1 VFQRGIKALEP
12 KVQESI
18 VTALV
23 PFEQQ
28 LQLADA
34 FCKSGLFGVRTRD
47 QAIAL
52 MAICEAEGLHPAK
65 AVQEYHIIQGRPALK
80 ADAMLARFQ
89 SAGGKVA
96 WSSMTDTRVA
106 GVFSHAQGG
115 SIEIEWTIDMAK
127 RAGLTKNPTWNQYPR
142 AMLRARCIS
151 EGIRSVFPGVVVGTY
166 TPEEVDDMEPIHR
179 PARDMG
185 AVEEVTPPPPPPA
198 VDVEAL
204 VRDIDG
210 AATLEF
216 LELLRPQMR
225 QVPKG
230 PDRDRVV
237 AAVQRRAE
245 EIRAEQAPAPEAE
258 GGAL

>member
-1 VFQRGIKALEP
+1 MSNI
-12 KVQESI
+12 
-18 VTALV
+18 V

-34 FCKSGLFGVRTRD
+34 FCRSGLFGVKTKE

-52 MAICEAEGLHPAK
+52 MAICEAEGMHPAK

-96 WSSMTDTRVA
+96 WSSMTDVRVS
-106 GVFSHAQGG
+106 GTFTHAQGG
-115 SIEIEWTIDMAK
+115 SVEIEWTIEMAK

-151 EGIRSVFPGVVVGTY
+151 EGIRTVFPGVVVGSY
-166 TPEEVDDMEPIHR
+166 TPEEVQDMEPVR
-179 PARDMG
+179 SQPAPTPM
-185 AVEEVTPPPPPPA
+185 VEEVPPPA
-198 VDVEAL
+198 VDVDKL
-204 VRDIDG
+204 VQTIQS

-216 LELLRPQMR
+216 LELLRPDMR
-225 QVPKG
+225 RVPKG
-230 PDRDRVV
+230 KDRDRVV
-237 AAVQRRAE
+237 AAVQRRAD
-245 EIRAEQAPAPEAE
+245 EIRAEQAPPVDAE
-258 GGAL
+258 EGAV

>member
-166 TPEEVDDMEPIHR
+166 TPEEVADMEPIHR
-179 PARDMG
+179 TARDMG

>member
-1 VFQRGIKALEP
+1 
-12 KVQESI
+12 

-89 SAGGKVA
+89 AAGGKVK
-96 WSSMTDTRVA
+96 WTSMTDQRVA
-106 GVFSHAQGG
+106 GEFSHAQGG
-115 SIEIEWTIDMAK
+115 SVEIDWTIEMAK

-151 EGIRSVFPGVVVGTY
+151 EGIRTVYPGVTVGTY
-166 TPEEVDDMEPIHR
+166 TPEEVEDMA
-179 PARDMG
+179 PAPRQ
-185 AVEEVTPPPPPPA
+185 APPPPA
-198 VDVEAL
+198 PEPVEVVIDADVLLQQIELAS
-204 VRDIDG
+204 
-210 AATLEF
+210 TLEG
-216 LELLRPQMR
+216 LELLRADMR
-225 QVPKG
+225 RVPKG
-230 PDRDRVV
+230 LDRDRIIS
-237 AAVQRRAE
+237 AAKRRADQ
-245 EIRAEQAPAPEAE
+245 IRAEQEPAGDPQIVQAE
-258 GGAL
+258 EGTV

>member
-1 VFQRGIKALEP
+1 VSNI
-12 KVQESI
+12 
-18 VTALV
+18 V
-23 PFEQQ
+23 PFDQQ
-28 LQLADA
+28 LQLAEA
-34 FCKSGLFGVRTRD
+34 FCKSGLFGVRTKE

-166 TPEEVDDMEPIHR
+166 TPEEVADMEPAPR
-179 PARDMG
+179 PVRDMG
-185 AVEEVTPPPPPPA
+185 DADVVEPPPPPPPPPPA

-204 VRDIDG
+204 IEQIQL
-210 AATLEF
+210 ASTLEF
-216 LELLRPQMR
+216 LETLRPQMR
-225 QVPKG
+225 RVPKG
-230 PDRDRVV
+230 ADRDRVV
-237 AAVQRRAE
+237 LAVQRRAE
-245 EIRAEQAPAPEAE
+245 EIRAESVPADPAITQAEE
-258 GGAL
+258 GAL

>member
-1 VFQRGIKALEP
+1 
-12 KVQESI
+12 

-89 SAGGKVA
+89 AAGGKVK
-96 WSSMTDTRVA
+96 WTSMTDQRVA
-106 GVFSHAQGG
+106 GEFSHAQGG
-115 SIEIEWTIDMAK
+115 SVEIDWTIEMAK

-151 EGIRSVFPGVVVGTY
+151 EGIRTVYPGVTVGTY
-166 TPEEVDDMEPIHR
+166 TPEEVEDMA
-179 PARDMG
+179 PAPRQ
-185 AVEEVTPPPPPPA
+185 APPPPA
-198 VDVEAL
+198 PEPVEIVIDADVLLQQIELAS
-204 VRDIDG
+204 
-210 AATLEF
+210 TLEG
-216 LELLRPQMR
+216 LELLRADMR
-225 QVPKG
+225 RVPKG
-230 PDRDRVV
+230 LDRDRIIS
-237 AAVQRRAE
+237 AAKRRADQ
-245 EIRAEQAPAPEAE
+245 IRAEQEPAGDPQIVQAE
-258 GGAL
+258 EGTV

>member
-1 VFQRGIKALEP
+1 M
-12 KVQESI
+12 
-18 VTALV
+18 TALV

-89 SAGGKVA
+89 AAGGKVK
-96 WSSMTDTRVA
+96 WTSMTDQRVA
-106 GVFSHAQGG
+106 GEFSHAQGG
-115 SIEIEWTIDMAK
+115 SVEIDWTIEMAK

-151 EGIRSVFPGVVVGTY
+151 EGIRTVYPGVTVGTY
-166 TPEEVDDMEPIHR
+166 TPEEVEDMAP
-179 PARDMG
+179 
-185 AVEEVTPPPPPPA
+185 TPRQAPPPPA
-198 VDVEAL
+198 PEPVEVVIDADAL
-204 VRDIDG
+204 LEQIEL
-210 AATLEF
+210 ASTLEG
-216 LELLRPQMR
+216 LEMLRADMR
-225 QVPKG
+225 RVPKG
-230 PDRDRVV
+230 PDRDRIIS
-237 AAVQRRAE
+237 AAKRRADQ
-245 EIRAEQAPAPEAE
+245 IRAEQEPPAGDPQIVQAE
-258 GGAL
+258 EGTV

>member
-1 VFQRGIKALEP
+1 
-12 KVQESI
+12 

-34 FCKSGLFGVRTRD
+34 FCRSGLFGVRTRD

-89 SAGGKVA
+89 AAGGKVK
-96 WSSMTDTRVA
+96 WTSMTDQRVA
-106 GVFSHAQGG
+106 GEFSHPQGG
-115 SIEIEWTIDMAK
+115 SVEIDWTIDMAK

-151 EGIRSVFPGVVVGTY
+151 EGIRTVYPGVTVGTY
-166 TPEEVDDMEPIHR
+166 TPEEVQDMDPAPQAPRAAPQPQQPAPEPQL
-179 PARDMG
+179 
-185 AVEEVTPPPPPPA
+185 VEEVAPPI
-198 VDVEAL
+198 DVEAL
-204 VRDIDG
+204 IHKCTMTATTEGMELWRDEI
-210 AATLEF
+210 
-216 LELLRPQMR
+216 RR
-225 QVPKG
+225 VPKG
-230 PDRDRVV
+230 PGRNRLMEAVKRRV
-237 AAVQRRAE
+237 E
-245 EIRAEQAPAPEAE
+245 EIKQEMERERQAREEPAILEAE
-258 GGAL
+258 KGVI

>member
-1 VFQRGIKALEP
+1 
-12 KVQESI
+12 

-166 TPEEVDDMEPIHR
+166 TPEEVADMEPIHR
-179 PARDMG
+179 TARDMG

-210 AATLEF
+210 AVTLEF

>member
-1 VFQRGIKALEP
+1 M
-12 KVQESI
+12 
-18 VTALV
+18 TAFV

-89 SAGGKVA
+89 AAGGKVK
-96 WSSMTDTRVA
+96 WTSMTDQRVA
-106 GVFSHAQGG
+106 GEFSHAQGG
-115 SIEIEWTIDMAK
+115 SVEIDWTIEMAK

-151 EGIRSVFPGVVVGTY
+151 EGIRTVYPGVTVGTY
-166 TPEEVDDMEPIHR
+166 TPEEVQDMD
-179 PARDMG
+179 PAP
-185 AVEEVTPPPPPPA
+185 AVRQAPPPA
-198 VDVEAL
+198 APESVE
-204 VRDIDG
+204 VVIDAE
-210 AATLEF
+210 AAIRPIERMSTLDLLDRIELSSTMEG
-216 LELLRPQMR
+216 LELLREDIRRM
-225 QVPKG
+225 PKG
-230 PDRDRVV
+230 NDRDRII
-237 AAVQRRAE
+237 AAAKRRADQ
-245 EIRAEQAPAPEAE
+245 IRAEQEPPAGDPQIVQAE
-258 GGAL
+258 EGTV